1 MSDVMEMKRRLEQSE
16 ASKFLTDR
24 GFRTSPTTLNKM
36 RCVGGGP
43 VFEKFGRRPLYTE
56 EALRGSRRK
65 PPSRSAR
72 RQMTIILQRT
82 TPYKKETPLGLRRGG
97 AIEG

>member
-56 EALRGSRRK
+56 EALLAWIAEKTSK
-65 PPSRSAR
+65 PLRSTSDDDYPSTDDAV
-72 RQMTIILQRT
+72 
-82 TPYKKETPLGLRRGG
+82 
-97 AIEG
+97 